1 MSEKSKRILI
11 AEDEGLLVLQLR
23 MMIEAWGYEVTD
35 CVSRADDAVAAARRD
50 DPGLIVLD
58 IGLARRTS
66 GMEAARSIRA
76 FSDAF
81 ILFVTGYPEEQIA
94 EQAREVGCSALIRK
108 PFNEEAFRSAF
119 VRAIGDDPQESSR
132 P

>member
-1 MSEKSKRILI
+1 MNAKARRILI

-23 MMIEAWGYEVTD
+23 MMLEGWGYEVTD
-35 CVSRADDAVAAARRD
+35 CVSGAEEAVAAARRD

-76 FSDAF
+76 FSEAF
-81 ILFVTGYPEEQIA
+81 ILFVSGYPEDQVA
-94 EQAREVGCSALIRK
+94 DQVRELGPSALLRK
-108 PFNEEAFRSAF
+108 PFNESGFRRAFDMAMGAAPRDSARS
-119 VRAIGDDPQESSR
+119 
-132 P
+132 

>member
-1 MSEKSKRILI
+1 MSAKARRILI

-23 MMIEAWGYEVTD
+23 MMIEGWGFEVSD
-35 CVSRADDAVAAARRD
+35 CVSKADEAVAAARRD

-66 GMEAARSIRA
+66 GLEAARSIRE

-81 ILFVTGYPEEQIA
+81 FLFVTGYPEEQVA
-94 EQAREVGCSALIRK
+94 DQVRELGPSVLLRK
-108 PFNEEAFRSAF
+108 PFNEEGFRRAFGE
-119 VRAIGDDPQESSR
+119 AIGADPREFSR
-132 P
+132 A